1 MNDDYDALFDAY
13 DRGQIGRAEVIRT
26 LRGYDP
32 REEAQPHESHPG
44 VLVGVNLHHDNIVVS
59 DLERTEQFYR
69 RLFSLAPKRPVPG
82 RPDILDLAD
91 GVSFLSVPQR
101 QPAGVIDHFCIGVR
115 DFEPNRVADLL
126 TANGFTDGLTVGED
140 NVYVSDPDG
149 VRVQI
154 SSPTWRG

>member
-1 MNDDYDALFDAY
+1 
-13 DRGQIGRAEVIRT
+13 
-26 LRGYDP
+26 
-32 REEAQPHESHPG
+32 
-44 VLVGVNLHHDNIVVS
+44 VLVGVNLHHVNIVVS
-59 DLERTEQFYR
+59 DLERTEQFSR

-101 QPAGVIDHFCIGVR
+101 QPAGIIDHFCIGVR